1 MNMRS
6 ILILTGIALFGL
18 AFGAMPQAGFAQS
31 DPFLGLWQLNLAK
44 SKFSPAPPPRSQTV
58 TVQGEGRDW
67 KITVAGIDAAG
78 APIGDAFT
86 QAFDGM
92 SHPLM
97 GTPNPNFDAAA
108 ATRVDAYSIIVSRT
122 KAGMFVGTQTIAVSP
137 DGKTLTSTTTGVDA
151 SGRGVNVIAVY
162 DKE

>member
-1 MNMRS
+1 MRSRLRGHMHTEETSLNMRS
-6 ILILTGIALFGL
+6 ILILTGLALLGV
-18 AFGAMPQAGFAQS
+18 AFGAMPEAGFAQS

-108 ATRVDAYSIIVSRT
+108 ATRVDAYTVIVSRT
-122 KAGMFVGTQTIAVSP
+122 E
-137 DGKTLTSTTTGVDA
+137 
-151 SGRGVNVIAVY
+151 GRKVCRHTDHRSISRR
-162 DKE
+162 